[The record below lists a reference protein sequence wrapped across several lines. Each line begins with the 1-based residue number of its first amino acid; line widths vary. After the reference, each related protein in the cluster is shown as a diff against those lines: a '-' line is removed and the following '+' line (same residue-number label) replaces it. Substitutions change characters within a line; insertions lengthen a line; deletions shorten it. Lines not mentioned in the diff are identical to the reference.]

1 MPFIRLVAIYLAVF
15 LVAALIYNRE
25 AVIAMFTPVPAM
37 ELPPIP
43 AAPGPETVVK
53 TTPEPTLVP
62 VAESAPDPASA
73 PTVEIAS
80 APVVNAPAAP
90 ATTELETPVATDT
103 PPAPTQTTA
112 PATGDMQTRLDAAR
126 QAYWNGDISGAE
138 TLYLAL
144 VRDFANDP
152 DIKGELG
159 NLYYSQ
165 QRFGQAADYYR
176 LAAELLLQ
184 AGNTQQVTSIIGVL
198 QGIAPQKAADLRQLV
213 AQRQ

>member
-53 TTPEPTLVP
+53 TTTEPV
-62 VAESAPDPASA
+62 VAPSLA
-73 PTVEIAS
+73 PTTQTAA
-80 APVVNAPAAP
+80 APVTSAPAAP
-90 ATTELETPVATDT
+90 AAPVSTDLETPVAAAP
-103 PPAPTQTTA
+103 PPAPIQTPA
-112 PATGDMQTRLDAAR
+112 PAAGDMQTRLDAAR

-138 TLYLAL
+138 SLYLAL
-144 VRDFANDP
+144 ARDFADAP

-165 QRFGQAADYYR
+165 QRFAQAADYYR

-184 AGNTQQVTSIIGVL
+184 AGNTQQVTSIIGIL

-213 AQRQ
+213 AQGQ